1 MPPTNVN
8 QDNELLWVLVLLL
21 LLLLLLLIVLILLI
35 IIVGNS
41 AKTPVPAT
49 RNSAASYGIAAL
61 IGVTDVRVQ

>member
-1 MPPTNVN
+1 MHLTQRVVVAV
-8 QDNELLWVLVLLL
+8 DMV
-21 LLLLLLLIVLILLI
+21 IAI
-35 IIVGNS
+35 IIVVGNS

>member
-1 MPPTNVN
+1 MVRDACPAFAVPFVCFC
-8 QDNELLWVLVLLL
+8 LF
-21 LLLLLLLIVLILLI
+21 
-35 IIVGNS
+35 VGNS

>member
-1 MPPTNVN
+1 M
-8 QDNELLWVLVLLL
+8 DLWGDRFGHVPRNIPEFIDLCLYV
-21 LLLLLLLIVLILLI
+21 
-35 IIVGNS
+35 VGNS

>member
-1 MPPTNVN
+1 MGRNTLP
-8 QDNELLWVLVLLL
+8 QRGLLL
-21 LLLLLLLIVLILLI
+21 LLVGKIVVAGKLAVVVVVIV
-35 IIVGNS
+35 VGNS

>member
-1 MPPTNVN
+1 MGRNTLPRRG
-8 QDNELLWVLVLLL
+8 LLL
-21 LLLLLLLIVLILLI
+21 LLFGKIVVAGKLAVVVVVIV
-35 IIVGNS
+35 VGNS

>member
-1 MPPTNVN
+1 MAAAAVAA
-8 QDNELLWVLVLLL
+8 VAAV
-21 LLLLLLLIVLILLI
+21 VVVVVVVV
-35 IIVGNS
+35 VGNS

>member
-1 MPPTNVN
+1 LHLTQRVVVAVDMV
-8 QDNELLWVLVLLL
+8 
-21 LLLLLLLIVLILLI
+21 IAI
-35 IIVGNS
+35 IIIVVVGNS

>member
-1 MPPTNVN
+1 MHLTQRV
-8 QDNELLWVLVLLL
+8 VVA
-21 LLLLLLLIVLILLI
+21 VGMVVAI
-35 IIVGNS
+35 IIVVVGNS